1 MNGQKKNYVQM
12 GPIDCK
18 EIATL
23 LYITPDMS
31 VPNTVHYTDLYSAHN
46 KDVSVLKHIYQKHCP
61 FKNPIPWFFLGYFTL
76 FIAFWV
82 HLTCKFIKNM
92 FYRPREN
99 IDRGRDRGRGRDRE
113 YYRQT

>member
-1 MNGQKKNYVQM
+1 MNNQKKNYVQM

-23 LYITPDMS
+23 LHIRPDMS
-31 VPNTVHYTDLYSAHN
+31 APNIVHYTDLYSIHS
-46 KDVSVLKHIYQKHCP
+46 KDVSVLKYIYQKHCP
-61 FKNPIPWFFLGYFTL
+61 FKNPIPWFFIGYFTL
-76 FIAFWV
+76 FIVFWV

-99 IDRGRDRGRGRDRE
+99 IDRDRDRDRDRE